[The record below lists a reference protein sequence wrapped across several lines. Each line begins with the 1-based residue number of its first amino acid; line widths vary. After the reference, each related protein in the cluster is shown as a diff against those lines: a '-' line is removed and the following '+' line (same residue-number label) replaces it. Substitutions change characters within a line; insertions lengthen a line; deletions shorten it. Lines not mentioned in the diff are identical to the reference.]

1 MPLMVNEEK
10 AMTVVG
16 ISDIHG
22 KVGFLE
28 KLSGYLKNGDLI
40 VVSGDLT
47 HFGKEKQAVDVCRAI
62 NNINKNFLVVPGNCD
77 YPPVHAF
84 LQRED
89 VNLHGRVK
97 IFGDYSVVG
106 VGGSLKCPGMTP
118 NEYTEEEFKL
128 LLNEIKEELP
138 RDRPVILVTHHPPSG
153 TECDLTG
160 NGSHVGSISIRE
172 FILDV
177 QPAICFSG
185 HIHESRGIDSIGK
198 TKVVN
203 PGPVMEGSYVIVQLN
218 GDVESIKIMKNDKLS
233 HRYP

>member
-1 MPLMVNEEK
+1 MKKEQ

-22 KVGFLE
+22 KVDFLE
-28 KLSGYLKNGDLI
+28 KLSLHLKNADLI

-47 HFGKEKQAVDVCRAI
+47 HFGKEKQAAAVFRAI
-62 NNINKNFLVVPGNCD
+62 KSVNKNFLAVPGNCD
-77 YPPVHAF
+77 YPSVHMF
-84 LQRED
+84 LNREE
-89 VNLHGRVK
+89 VNLHGRIK
-97 IFGDYSVVG
+97 TFEDYTVVG
-106 VGGSLKCPGMTP
+106 VGGSLKCPGLTP

-128 LLNEIKEELP
+128 ILDEIKKELP
-138 RDRPVILVTHHPPSG
+138 RDRPVILVTHHPPAG
-153 TECDLTG
+153 TECDLVG
-160 NGSHVGSISIRE
+160 DDRHVGSNSIRE

-185 HIHESRGIDSIGK
+185 HIHESRGIGTIGK

-203 PGPVMEGSYVIVQLN
+203 PGPLMEGSYVIVQLT
-218 GDVESIKIMKNDKLS
+218 GDVESIKIMVNEQCV